1 MSQNR
6 IEQLI
11 EEMYEYIEGCKPKG
25 FSATQVVVM
34 KEEIYD
40 ILDEM
45 KLKIPEEIK
54 RCAKVVA
61 NKDQIIA
68 NAEERAEKIIADAKR
83 QAEMLVQ
90 ESEIMRQA
98 YLQANEMVSRA
109 TTQANQI
116 FREAS
121 EEAEL
126 VSTQALNYTNNLL
139 AVVERSIA
147 HTLEETRVKTEDML
161 RVLEDNLQTVQEN
174 RRELNEDVVPQKQET
189 ATVAAKE
196 EKMIEY
202 QEEDDDLYNIDSDA
216 FLNNID

>member
-109 TTQANQI
+109 SQQAESI
-116 FREAS
+116 FQQAS
-121 EEAEL
+121 NDAETI
-126 VSTQALNYTNNLL
+126 SMGALHYTNDMLTQ
-139 AVVERSIA
+139 VERVIA
-147 HTLEETRVKTEDML
+147 HTYEEAKAKTEAMLTMLEE
-161 RVLEDNLQTVQEN
+161 NLNIVQEN
-174 RRELNEDVVPQKQET
+174 RRELTEEVVPQEQPE
-189 ATVAAKE
+189 AAAKE
-196 EKMIEY
+196 EPVVY
-202 QEEDDDLYNIDSDA
+202 QNDDDDLYNIDSDA
-216 FLNNID
+216 FLDNID

>member
-25 FSATQVVVM
+25 FSTTQVIVM
-34 KEEIYD
+34 KEAIYD

-68 NAEERAEKIIADAKR
+68 NAEDRAEKIIADAKR
-83 QAEMLVQ
+83 QAELLVQ

-98 YLQANEMVSRA
+98 YLQANEMISRA
-109 TTQANQI
+109 TQQADSLYQQ
-116 FREAS
+116 AS
-121 EEAEL
+121 
-126 VSTQALNYTNNLL
+126 VQAQMINESALAYTNDLLTIVENSISAAYNAAKAENDAMLQVLEANLL
-139 AVVERSIA
+139 
-147 HTLEETRVKTEDML
+147 L
-161 RVLEDNLQTVQEN
+161 VQEN
-174 RRELNEDVVPQKQET
+174 RRDINEDISPRRLET
-189 ATVAAKE
+189 AATSQGAE
-196 EKMIEY
+196 EGSS
-202 QEEDDDLYNIDSDA
+202 DDELFNLDDDA
-216 FLNNID
+216 FLDNIEE

>member
-6 IEQLI
+6 MEQLI
-11 EEMYEYIEGCKPKG
+11 DELYEYIESCKPKG
-25 FSATQVVVM
+25 FSTTQVVVM
-34 KEEIYD
+34 KEAIYD

-54 RCAKVVA
+54 RCAKVVS

-98 YLQANEMVSRA
+98 YLQANEMVARA

-116 FREAS
+116 FQEAS
-121 EEAEL
+121 EEAER
-126 VSTQALNYTNNLL
+126 VSVGALEYTNHLL
-139 AVVERSIA
+139 AVVERSVA
-147 HTLEETRVKTEDML
+147 YTYEETKAKTEEMLRTLEENL
-161 RVLEDNLQTVQEN
+161 RIVQDN
-174 RRELNEDVVPQKQET
+174 RREINEDMVPQEAAT
-189 ATVAAKE
+189 ATQEAAGD
-196 EKMIEY
+196 Y
-202 QEEDDDLYNIDSDA
+202 RNEDDDLYDINSDA
-216 FLNNID
+216 FLENID

>member
-25 FSATQVVVM
+25 FSTTQVVVM

-68 NAEERAEKIIADAKR
+68 SAEERAEKIIADAKR
-83 QAEMLVQ
+83 QADMLVQ

-109 TTQANQI
+109 SQQADSIYQ
-116 FREAS
+116 EAS
-121 EEAEL
+121 QDAEAISMGALRYTNDMLSTIESVIGRTYEEAKEK
-126 VSTQALNYTNNLL
+126 TEAML
-139 AVVERSIA
+139 AM
-147 HTLEETRVKTEDML
+147 LEE
-161 RVLEDNLQTVQEN
+161 NLKIVQEN
-174 RRELNEDVVPQKQET
+174 RRELTEDVAPQEAQLS
-189 ATVAAKE
+189 VAKE
-196 EKMIEY
+196 EKNEY
-202 QEEDDDLYNIDSDA
+202 TGDKEMYEFDSDTFLDNID
-216 FLNNID
+216 

>member
-25 FSATQVVVM
+25 FSTTQVVVM

-109 TTQANQI
+109 SQQAESMYQQANRDADTI
-116 FREAS
+116 SRG
-121 EEAEL
+121 
-126 VSTQALNYTNNLL
+126 ALRYTNDMLTE
-139 AVVERSIA
+139 VERLIEQ
-147 HTLEETRVKTEDML
+147 TYEETRQRTEAMLSNLEENLKIVK
-161 RVLEDNLQTVQEN
+161 EN
-174 RRELNEDVVPQKQET
+174 RRELNEDVVPQEE
-189 ATVAAKE
+189 APAKE
-196 EKMIEY
+196 EPNQGEY
-202 QEEDDDLYNIDSDA
+202 RNTAEDDGYDFDSDT
-216 FLNNID
+216 FLNHIE

>member
-54 RCAKVVA
+54 RCARVVA

-109 TTQANQI
+109 SQQADSIYQQAYNDK
-116 FREAS
+116 EAMK
-121 EEAEL
+121 AGAY
-126 VSTQALNYTNNLL
+126 QYTNEMLSDL
-139 AVVERSIA
+139 EHVIA
-147 HTLEETRVKTEDML
+147 HTYEETKERAEAMLANLEENL
-161 RVLEDNLQTVQEN
+161 RIVQEN
-174 RRELNEDVVPQKQET
+174 RRELVEDIVPQEVPTAAAVQEPKQE
-189 ATVAAKE
+189 
-196 EKMIEY
+196 Y
-202 QEEDDDLYNIDSDA
+202 QAEEEDMYNFDDDTFLENIE
-216 FLNNID
+216 

>member
-109 TTQANQI
+109 SQQADSI
-116 FREAS
+116 FQQAS
-121 EEAEL
+121 NDAETI
-126 VSTQALNYTNNLL
+126 SMGALRYTNDMLSQVESVIALTYKEAKEKTEAMLL
-139 AVVERSIA
+139 
-147 HTLEETRVKTEDML
+147 TLEE
-161 RVLEDNLQTVQEN
+161 NLKIVQEN
-174 RRELNEDVVPQKQET
+174 RRELTEDVAPQEQIT
-189 ATVAAKE
+189 ATRE
-196 EKMIEY
+196 EKKEY
-202 QEEDDDLYNIDSDA
+202 RIDEEDADLYGLDENSFLDNIE
-216 FLNNID
+216 

>member
-68 NAEERAEKIIADAKR
+68 SAEERAEKIIADAKR

-109 TTQANQI
+109 TQQADSI
-116 FREAS
+116 FQQAS
-121 EEAEL
+121 NDAETISMGALRYTNDMLSEVERVIAYTYEEAKAKTEAML
-126 VSTQALNYTNNLL
+126 T
-139 AVVERSIA
+139 
-147 HTLEETRVKTEDML
+147 TLEE
-161 RVLEDNLQTVQEN
+161 NLKIVQEN
-174 RRELNEDVVPQKQET
+174 RRELNEEVAPQEAPAATQESKQVHHG
-189 ATVAAKE
+189 A
-196 EKMIEY
+196 
-202 QEEDDDLYNIDSDA
+202 DDDLYDFDADA
-216 FLNNID
+216 FLDNIE

>member
-11 EEMYEYIEGCKPKG
+11 EEMYEYIEGCKPKS
-25 FSATQVVVM
+25 FSNTQVVVV

-109 TTQANQI
+109 TQQADSI
-116 FREAS
+116 FQQAS
-121 EEAEL
+121 NDAETI
-126 VSTQALNYTNNLL
+126 SMGALRYTNEMLSE
-139 AVVERSIA
+139 VERVIA
-147 HTLEETRVKTEDML
+147 LTYEESKAKTEAMLATLEE
-161 RVLEDNLQTVQEN
+161 NLKIVQEN
-174 RRELNEDVVPQKQET
+174 RRELNEEVVPQEE
-189 ATVAAKE
+189 VAAKE
-196 EKMIEY
+196 EKSEY
-202 QEEDDDLYNIDSDA
+202 RDSSDDELYDIDSDA
-216 FLNNID
+216 FFDNID

>member
-25 FSATQVVVM
+25 FSTTQVIVM

-98 YLQANEMVSRA
+98 YLQANEMVSSA
-109 TTQANQI
+109 QQQAKNIFNQ
-116 FREAS
+116 AS
-121 EEAEL
+121 VDAE
-126 VSTQALNYTNNLL
+126 TITMGAFHYTNDMLS
-139 AVVERSIA
+139 AVESILA
-147 HTLEETRVKTEDML
+147 HTYEETKEKNEAML
-161 RVLEDNLQTVQEN
+161 AALEKNLKRVQEN
-174 RRELNEDVVPQKQET
+174 RRELTEDVAPQEQET
-189 ATVAAKE
+189 AVSE
-196 EKMIEY
+196 EKQEY
-202 QEEDDDLYNIDSDA
+202 SNTGEADSYDFDSNA
-216 FLNNID
+216 FLDNIE

>member
-1 MSQNR
+1 
-6 IEQLI
+6 
-11 EEMYEYIEGCKPKG
+11 MYEYIEGCKPKG

-109 TTQANQI
+109 TQQADSI
-116 FREAS
+116 FQQAS
-121 EEAEL
+121 NDAETISMGALRYTNDMLSEVENVIAKTYEEAK
-126 VSTQALNYTNNLL
+126 
-139 AVVERSIA
+139 
-147 HTLEETRVKTEDML
+147 VKTEDML
-161 RVLEDNLQTVQEN
+161 ATLAENLKIVQEN
-174 RRELNEDVVPQKQET
+174 RRELNEEVVPQERTT
-189 ATVAAKE
+189 AAAKE
-196 EKMIEY
+196 EKKEY
-202 QEEDDDLYNIDSDA
+202 RDDEDDMYDFDDDTFLDNID
-216 FLNNID
+216 

>member
-34 KEEIYD
+34 KEEVFD

-98 YLQANEMVSRA
+98 YLQANEMLSKAGQQAESVYQ
-109 TTQANQI
+109 QANNDA
-116 FREAS
+116 EAIS
-121 EEAEL
+121 MG
-126 VSTQALNYTNNLL
+126 ALRYTNEMLSE
-139 AVVERSIA
+139 VERVIA
-147 HTLEETRVKTEDML
+147 NTYEETKAKTEAMISTLEE
-161 RVLEDNLQTVQEN
+161 NLKIVREN
-174 RRELNEDVVPQKQET
+174 RRELNEEVVPQEQSN
-189 ATVAAKE
+189 AASE
-196 EKMIEY
+196 EKTEY
-202 QEEDDDLYNIDSDA
+202 RDKEDEVYDIDSDA
-216 FLNNID
+216 FFDNID

>member
-68 NAEERAEKIIADAKR
+68 SAEERAEKIIADAKR

-109 TTQANQI
+109 TQQADSI
-116 FREAS
+116 FQQAS
-121 EEAEL
+121 SDAETISMGALRYTNDMLSEVERVIAYTYEEAKAKTEAML
-126 VSTQALNYTNNLL
+126 T
-139 AVVERSIA
+139 
-147 HTLEETRVKTEDML
+147 TLEE
-161 RVLEDNLQTVQEN
+161 NLKIVQEN
-174 RRELNEDVVPQKQET
+174 RRELNEEVAPQDVPT
-189 ATVAAKE
+189 ATAQ
-196 EKMIEY
+196 EKKSEH
-202 QEEDDDLYNIDSDA
+202 QDDDLYDFDADA
-216 FLNNID
+216 FLDNIE

>member
-68 NAEERAEKIIADAKR
+68 SAEERAEKIIADAKR

-109 TTQANQI
+109 TQQADSI
-116 FREAS
+116 FQQAS
-121 EEAEL
+121 SDAETISMGALRYTNDMLSEVERVIAYTYEEAKAKTEAML
-126 VSTQALNYTNNLL
+126 T
-139 AVVERSIA
+139 
-147 HTLEETRVKTEDML
+147 TLEE
-161 RVLEDNLQTVQEN
+161 NLKIVQEN
-174 RRELNEDVVPQKQET
+174 RRELNEEVVPQEEV
-189 ATVAAKE
+189 ATKE
-196 EKMIEY
+196 EKTEY
-202 QEEDDDLYNIDSDA
+202 HGDDDDMYDFDAEAFLDNID
-216 FLNNID
+216 

>member
-68 NAEERAEKIIADAKR
+68 SAEERAEKIIADAKR

-109 TTQANQI
+109 SQQADAIYKQ
-116 FREAS
+116 AS
-121 EEAEL
+121 SDAETI
-126 VSTQALNYTNNLL
+126 SMGALRYTNEML
-139 AVVERSIA
+139 AEVEYVIA
-147 HTLEETRVKTEDML
+147 HTYEEAKAKTEAML
-161 RVLEDNLQTVQEN
+161 TTLKDNLEIVQEN
-174 RRELNEDVVPQKQET
+174 RRELNEDVVPQET
-189 ATVAAKE
+189 QSSGVKE
-196 EKMIEY
+196 EKSEY
-202 QEEDDDLYNIDSDA
+202 RGGDEDMYDFDSDT
-216 FLNNID
+216 FLDNIE

>member
-68 NAEERAEKIIADAKR
+68 SAEERAEKIIADAKR

-109 TTQANQI
+109 SQQADSIYQQANSDA
-116 FREAS
+116 EAIS
-121 EEAEL
+121 MG
-126 VSTQALNYTNNLL
+126 ALRYTNDMLTQVENVIALTYNEAKAKTETML
-139 AVVERSIA
+139 A
-147 HTLEETRVKTEDML
+147 TLEE
-161 RVLEDNLQTVQEN
+161 NLKIVQEN
-174 RRELNEDVVPQKQET
+174 RRELTEEVAPQEQPT
-189 ATVAAKE
+189 AAARE
-196 EKMIEY
+196 EKKEY
-202 QEEDDDLYNIDSDA
+202 HIDEEDADLYDIDSDS
-216 FLNNID
+216 FLDNID

>member
-6 IEQLI
+6 MEQLI

-25 FSATQVVVM
+25 FSTTQVIVM

-68 NAEERAEKIIADAKR
+68 SAEDRAEKIIADAKR

-109 TTQANQI
+109 QQQAESI
-116 FREAS
+116 FSQAS
-121 EEAEL
+121 ADAETISMGALRYTNDMLSEVERVIAYTYEEAKAKTEAML
-126 VSTQALNYTNNLL
+126 F
-139 AVVERSIA
+139 
-147 HTLEETRVKTEDML
+147 TLEE
-161 RVLEDNLQTVQEN
+161 NLKIVQEN
-174 RRELNEDVVPQKQET
+174 RRELNEEVVPQEAQNSATQES
-189 ATVAAKE
+189 KSG
-196 EKMIEY
+196 Y
-202 QEEDDDLYNIDSDA
+202 GDDDDMYNFDA
-216 FLNNID
+216 DTFLNDVE

>member
-6 IEQLI
+6 MEQLI

-25 FSATQVVVM
+25 FSTTQVIVM

-68 NAEERAEKIIADAKR
+68 NAEDRAEKIIADAKR

-98 YLQANEMVSRA
+98 YLQANEMVSSA
-109 TTQANQI
+109 QQQAKNI
-116 FREAS
+116 FGQAS
-121 EEAEL
+121 ADAETISMGALHYTNEMLSEVERIIAYTYEEAKTKTEAML
-126 VSTQALNYTNNLL
+126 T
-139 AVVERSIA
+139 
-147 HTLEETRVKTEDML
+147 TLEE
-161 RVLEDNLQTVQEN
+161 NLKIVREN
-174 RRELNEDVVPQKQET
+174 RKELTAEVAYQEQET
-189 ATVAAKE
+189 ATVE
-196 EKMIEY
+196 EQSENTDKRAN
-202 QEEDDDLYNIDSDA
+202 EEDAYNFDA
-216 FLNNID
+216 DTFLDNIN

>member
-1 MSQNR
+1 MNQNR

-54 RCAKVVA
+54 RCAMVVA

-90 ESEIMRQA
+90 ESEVMRQA

-109 TTQANQI
+109 SQQAESIYQQAYSSM
-116 FREAS
+116 EEMKAS
-121 EEAEL
+121 AYR
-126 VSTQALNYTNNLL
+126 YTNDMLSDL
-139 AVVERSIA
+139 ECVIA
-147 HTLEETRVKTEDML
+147 HTYEETKERTGALLDNLEENL
-161 RVLEDNLQTVQEN
+161 RTVREN
-174 RRELNEDVVPQKQET
+174 RRELVEDVIPQEAPT
-189 ATVAAKE
+189 AVAA
-196 EKMIEY
+196 
-202 QEEDDDLYNIDSDA
+202 QEPKPDYSDGDDEMYNFDDDTFLDNID
-216 FLNNID
+216 

>member
-11 EEMYEYIEGCKPKG
+11 EEMYEYIETCKPKN
-25 FSATQVVVM
+25 FSTTQVIVV
-34 KEEIYD
+34 KEELYD

-45 KLKIPEEIK
+45 KLKIPDEIK

-83 QAEMLVQ
+83 QAELLVQ

-109 TTQANQI
+109 SQQAESI
-116 FREAS
+116 FHQASSEADAMS
-121 EEAEL
+121 MSAYHYTNEMLAKVEQVIAFTYEEAK
-126 VSTQALNYTNNLL
+126 VKAD
-139 AVVERSIA
+139 AMFA
-147 HTLEETRVKTEDML
+147 TLEE
-161 RVLEDNLQTVQEN
+161 NLKTVQEN
-174 RRELNEDVVPQKQET
+174 RRELNEEVIPREQPQAVT
-189 ATVAAKE
+189 ME
-196 EKMIEY
+196 EPMDY
-202 QEEDDDLYNIDSDA
+202 RSSDDDDDLYDIDSDA
-216 FLNNID
+216 FLDNID

>member
-1 MSQNR
+1 MNQNR

-11 EEMYEYIEGCKPKG
+11 EELYEYIESCKPKG
-25 FSATQVVVM
+25 FSTTQVVVM
-34 KEEIYD
+34 KEAIYD

-54 RCAKVVA
+54 RCAKVVS

-109 TTQANQI
+109 TNQANQI
-116 FREAS
+116 FQEAS
-121 EEAEL
+121 TEAKKINVRAYEYTNELLEIVERSVAYTYEESKARTTELLDTLERNLRLVQDNRREINESMLPQEATVSTREEVTDYPEEEAE
-126 VSTQALNYTNNLL
+126 
-139 AVVERSIA
+139 
-147 HTLEETRVKTEDML
+147 DMY
-161 RVLEDNLQTVQEN
+161 D
-174 RRELNEDVVPQKQET
+174 
-189 ATVAAKE
+189 
-196 EKMIEY
+196 
-202 QEEDDDLYNIDSDA
+202 IDSDA
-216 FLNNID
+216 FLDNIE

>member
-11 EEMYEYIEGCKPKG
+11 DELYEYIESCKPKG
-25 FSATQVVVM
+25 FSTTQVVVM
-34 KEEIYD
+34 KEAIYD

-45 KLKIPEEIK
+45 KLKIPDEIK
-54 RCAKVVA
+54 RCAKVVS

-98 YLQANEMVSRA
+98 YLQANEMVARA
-109 TTQANQI
+109 TTQANQV
-116 FREAS
+116 FQEAS
-121 EEAEL
+121 EEAEK
-126 VSTQALNYTNNLL
+126 VSVGALEYTNNVL

-147 HTLEETRVKTEDML
+147 HTYEETKARTEEMLRTLEENL
-161 RVLEDNLQTVQEN
+161 RVVQDN
-174 RRELNEDVVPQKQET
+174 RREINEDMVPQEPA
-189 ATVAAKE
+189 ATTPE
-196 EKMIEY
+196 EPADY
-202 QEEDDDLYNIDSDA
+202 RSSDDDDDLYDIDSDA
-216 FLNNID
+216 FLDNIE

>member
-25 FSATQVVVM
+25 FSTTQVVVM

-109 TTQANQI
+109 TQQADSI
-116 FREAS
+116 FQQAS
-121 EEAEL
+121 NDAETISMGALRYTNDMLTEVERVIALTYEEAKAKTEAML
-126 VSTQALNYTNNLL
+126 S
-139 AVVERSIA
+139 
-147 HTLEETRVKTEDML
+147 TLEE
-161 RVLEDNLQTVQEN
+161 NLKIVQEN
-174 RRELNEDVVPQKQET
+174 RRELNEEVVPQEQP
-189 ATVAAKE
+189 TVATKE
-196 EKMIEY
+196 EKSEY
-202 QEEDDDLYNIDSDA
+202 HDDDDDLYDFDSDTFLDNID
-216 FLNNID
+216 

>member
-25 FSATQVVVM
+25 FSTTQVVVM

-109 TTQANQI
+109 TQQADSI
-116 FREAS
+116 FQQAS
-121 EEAEL
+121 NDAETI
-126 VSTQALNYTNNLL
+126 SMGALRYTNEMLSE
-139 AVVERSIA
+139 VERVIA
-147 HTLEETRVKTEDML
+147 KTYDEAKVKTEEML
-161 RVLEDNLQTVQEN
+161 ITLAENLKIVQEN
-174 RRELNEDVVPQKQET
+174 RRELNEEVVPQDQSSA
-189 ATVAAKE
+189 ATKE
-196 EKMIEY
+196 EKKEY
-202 QEEDDDLYNIDSDA
+202 RDDDDDMYDFDDDTFLDNID
-216 FLNNID
+216 

>member
-6 IEQLI
+6 MEQLI

-25 FSATQVVVM
+25 FSTTQVIVM

-98 YLQANEMVSRA
+98 YLQANEMVSSA
-109 TTQANQI
+109 QQQAKNI
-116 FREAS
+116 FSQAS
-121 EEAEL
+121 TDAETITMGALRYTNDMLSEVERIMAYTYEEAKAKNEAML
-126 VSTQALNYTNNLL
+126 T
-139 AVVERSIA
+139 
-147 HTLEETRVKTEDML
+147 TLEE
-161 RVLEDNLQTVQEN
+161 NLKMVREN
-174 RRELNEDVVPQKQET
+174 RRELTEEVVPKEQET
-189 ATVAAKE
+189 ASAE
-196 EKMIEY
+196 EKPV
-202 QEEDDDLYNIDSDA
+202 YNNATEADSYDFDTDA
-216 FLNNID
+216 FLDNID

>member
-68 NAEERAEKIIADAKR
+68 GAEERAEKIIADAKR

-109 TTQANQI
+109 SQQADSI
-116 FREAS
+116 FKQAS
-121 EEAEL
+121 NDADTISQGALRYTNEMLSEVERVIAYTYEEAKAKTEAML
-126 VSTQALNYTNNLL
+126 T
-139 AVVERSIA
+139 
-147 HTLEETRVKTEDML
+147 TLEE
-161 RVLEDNLQTVQEN
+161 NLKIVQEN
-174 RRELNEDVVPQKQET
+174 RRELNEEVAPQEET
-189 ATVAAKE
+189 AALEDKA
-196 EKMIEY
+196 EY
-202 QEEDDDLYNIDSDA
+202 RENNDDMYNFDDDTFLDNIE
-216 FLNNID
+216 

>member
-25 FSATQVVVM
+25 FSTTQVIVM

-54 RCAKVVA
+54 RCAKVVS

-90 ESEIMRQA
+90 
-98 YLQANEMVSRA
+98 
-109 TTQANQI
+109 
-116 FREAS
+116 
-121 EEAEL
+121 
-126 VSTQALNYTNNLL
+126 
-139 AVVERSIA
+139 
-147 HTLEETRVKTEDML
+147 
-161 RVLEDNLQTVQEN
+161 
-174 RRELNEDVVPQKQET
+174 
-189 ATVAAKE
+189 
-196 EKMIEY
+196 
-202 QEEDDDLYNIDSDA
+202 DS
-216 FLNNID
+216 

>member
-126 VSTQALNYTNNLL
+126 VTNQALNYTNNLL
-139 AVVERSIA
+139 AIVERSIA
-147 HTLEETRVKTEDML
+147 HTLEETKTKTEDML
-161 RVLEDNLQTVQEN
+161 RTLEDNLQIVQEN
-174 RRELNEDVVPQKQET
+174 RRELNEDVTVQET
-189 ATVAAKE
+189 EVATKE
-196 EKMIEY
+196 ERTEY
-202 QEEDDDLYNIDSDA
+202 RGDEEEDDLYDIDSDA
-216 FLNNID
+216 FLENID

>member
-25 FSATQVVVM
+25 FSTTQVIVM

-54 RCAKVVA
+54 RCAKVVS

-90 ESEIMRQA
+90 DSEIMRQA

-109 TTQANQI
+109 TAQANQYI
-116 FREAS
+116 NDAS
-121 EEAEL
+121 EQAETIS
-126 VSTQALNYTNNLL
+126 VNALNYTNDLL
-139 AVVERSIA
+139 AVVER
-147 HTLEETRVKTEDML
+147 TVTYTYEETKAKTEEML
-161 RVLEDNLQTVQEN
+161 HILEKNLKQIQEN
-174 RRELNEDVVPQKQET
+174 RRELSEDVVPQEQE
-189 ATVAAKE
+189 APAIEEERPYRSAAE
-196 EKMIEY
+196 
-202 QEEDDDLYNIDSDA
+202 DLYDIDMDALLENIE
-216 FLNNID
+216 